1 MAELFRSVNYSNLPR
16 WILSL
21 SMLVEDDGELIMIS
35 GTMDEDNFANN
46 EKTYDLVDHG
56 YPLVN

>member
-1 MAELFRSVNYSNLPR
+1 MAELFGSVNYSNLPR

-35 GTMDEDNFANN
+35 GTMDEDNFTNN
-46 EKTYDLVDHG
+46 EKT
-56 YPLVN
+56 